1 MRLVHELLG
10 IAVLVANALAAG
22 WGLVAWRRGSPSVVF
37 WPLLR
42 VAQAITVV
50 AVVTGLVRTIG
61 HHKPPDGLHYV
72 YGVAPLVVALVAE
85 GMRFGAAAQELEG
98 VEDPERLSDAEQ
110 LAIARRVVIR
120 EMAIMSIACVLVVTL
135 ALRAAQS
142 GGLF

>member
-1 MRLVHELLG
+1 MRQVHEILG
-10 IAVLVANALAAG
+10 IAVLAANALAAA
-22 WGLVAWRRGSPSVVF
+22 WGLVAWRRRSPSVVF

-42 VAQAITVV
+42 TAQAITVV
-50 AVVTGLVRTIG
+50 AVVTGVVRTAG

-72 YGVAPLVVALVAE
+72 YGVAPLVVAIVAE

-98 VEDPERLSDAEQ
+98 VEDPDRLTDSEQ

>member
-10 IAVLVANALAAG
+10 IAVLAANAVAAG
-22 WGLVAWRRGSPSVVF
+22 WGLVSWRRASPSVVF

-42 VAQAITVV
+42 IAQAITAV
-50 AVVTGLVRTIG
+50 AVVTGLVRTVG

-85 GMRFGAAAQELEG
+85 AMRFGAAAQELEG
-98 VEDPERLSDAEQ
+98 IDDPEDLSDSEQ

>member
-1 MRLVHELLG
+1 MKQVHEYLG
-10 IAVLVANALAAG
+10 IAVLVANAVAAV
-22 WGLVAWRRGSPSVVF
+22 WGGVAWRMRSPSVAF

-42 VAQAITVV
+42 IAQAITVV
-50 AVVTGLVRTIG
+50 AVVTGLVRTVG

-85 GMRFGAAAQELEG
+85 AMRFGAAAQELEG
-98 VEDPERLSDAEQ
+98 VEDPERLTDSEQ
-110 LAIARRVVIR
+110 LAIARRVVVR
-120 EMAIMSIACVLVVTL
+120 EMAIMSIACLLVVTL